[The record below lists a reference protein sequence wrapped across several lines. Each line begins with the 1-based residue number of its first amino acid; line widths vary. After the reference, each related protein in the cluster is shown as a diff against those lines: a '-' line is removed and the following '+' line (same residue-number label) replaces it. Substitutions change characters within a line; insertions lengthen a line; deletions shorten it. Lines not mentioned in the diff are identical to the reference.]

1 MNILVTGGAGFIG
14 YALVRHIAKIK
25 LEGKPKNS
33 ISKYTIPGL
42 YFTDN
47 SVIGFAKEYSPS
59 DRGELEVVDLL
70 KSYFKK
76 QNLTVTVFGRG
87 IIWMYSGSIDSL
99 YVAGELISTLR
110 KRQGLQFANMEEI
123 AWRNGWISNSQLIKS
138 TSFFPNTSY
147 QKYLLSL
154 LE

>member
-1 MNILVTGGAGFIG
+1 MNILVIRGACFIS
-14 YALVRHIAKIK
+14 YALVGQNAKIK

-33 ISKYTIPGL
+33 TSKYTIPGL

-47 SVIGFAKEYSPS
+47 SVIGFTKEISPS
-59 DRGELEVVDLL
+59 DRGKLDVEDQL
-70 KSYFKK
+70 KSCFKN

-87 IIWMYSGSIDSL
+87 ITWMNSGSIDSL
-99 YVAGELISTLR
+99 YAAGELISILQ
-110 KRQGLQFANMEEI
+110 KRQSLEFANIKET
-123 AWRNGWISNSQLIKS
+123 ALRNGWISDSQMIKS
-138 TSFFPNTSY
+138 PSFFPITSY

>member
-25 LEGKPKNS
+25 LEGRPKNS
-33 ISKYTIPGL
+33 ITKYTIPGL

-47 SVIGFAKEYSPS
+47 SVIGFTKEIFPS
-59 DRGELEVVDLL
+59 DRGKLDVVDLL
-70 KSYFKK
+70 KSCFKN

-87 IIWMYSGSIDSL
+87 ITWINSGSIDSL
-99 YVAGELISTLR
+99 YAAGELISILQ
-110 KRQGLQFANMEEI
+110 KRQGLQFANMEET
-123 AWRNGWISNSQLIKS
+123 ALRNGWISNSQLIKS
-138 TSFFPNTSY
+138 ASFFPNTSY